1 MPHNSVEQRDL
12 SRAEQFLLDDEKHLR
27 RFRKLREK
35 QKQNLNELNRLMS
48 SAQEGMPDSDRMM
61 EEFARLQK
69 VGQTLSDTLE
79 QIMAENAR
87 LVSEESAILHPGVFG
102 SFARLFNK
110 PNEAQLQAEATIKRN
125 ALARKA
131 KNRSTQ

>member
-1 MPHNSVEQRDL
+1 MPHKSIEQRDL

-35 QKQNLNELNRLMS
+35 QEQNLNEFNRLTS
-48 SAQEGMPDSDRMM
+48 SAQEGMSDSDRMVD
-61 EEFARLQK
+61 EYARLQK
-69 VGQTLSDTLE
+69 VRQTLSETLE

-87 LVSEESAILHPGVFG
+87 LVSEENAILHPGVFG
-102 SFARLFNK
+102 SLARLFNK